1 LPDEVEKESAL
12 AGAGLPD
19 DIKVASAVLGVEH
32 DTLARNAGADGDL

>member
-19 DIKVASAVLGVEH
+19 DIKVAPAVLGASNY
-32 DTLARNAGADGDL
+32 TFAQARFK